1 MNKFILY
8 TVLVFCMPSVFAMD
22 EEDKVL
28 FKTPAL
34 NLFKKISLDCGKPTS
49 LLALLIDNS
58 DKSIMKEQEM
68 SPGSHPEIIHRSFVM
83 NLFSEPEVI
92 TFINGKNPDNLK
104 LKVSLCSNNGQTI
117 CGASCYL
124 GSMK

>member
-1 MNKFILY
+1 
-8 TVLVFCMPSVFAMD
+8 MD

-28 FKTPAL
+28 FKNPAL